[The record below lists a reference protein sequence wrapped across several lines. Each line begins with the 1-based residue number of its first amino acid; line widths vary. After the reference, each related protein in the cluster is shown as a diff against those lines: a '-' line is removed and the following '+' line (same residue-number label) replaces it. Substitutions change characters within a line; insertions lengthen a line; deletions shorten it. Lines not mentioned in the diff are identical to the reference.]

1 MLSNNKSRLS
11 FSSGVK
17 LTVTVNSTKGKKLK
31 TAKLFL
37 VMLLSVAVA
46 SCGGGGEASPASPVP
61 APKWTYMV
69 YIAGDNSLSDA
80 VSPDIQEM
88 MAVGSNAAI
97 NVVVQAELNPT
108 VQAGTGRGR
117 IVKNMPA
124 SDWQSVGPATGGGVD
139 MTNPQTLTDFIL
151 WAKNTY
157 PAENYALVLWSHGGG
172 WKTQKLGRGAL
183 QDITS
188 AGASA
193 PMMSLNNMVKAVS
206 DSGVH
211 FGLINF
217 DACLMGMY
225 EVGYAFRNV
234 ADYLVASEEVE
245 PGDGDDYTAILT
257 ALTTTPTMTASTLS
271 ATIVSTYRSF
281 YATQGRS
288 SVTKSVIDLTQI
300 AALSTAVDNLATVMT
315 NGMGTLR
322 TSIQSAQVA
331 TANYEYT
338 TNRDLSDFAAQ
349 LKVSSADA
357 ALVSAA
363 TAVQTAVSNAVV
375 SNQIYTPDSTKLI
388 NRSKGIAIYLPTKA
402 EAISGDLTDYGLL
415 DTSLNGAGAQS
426 AWAGFVNLLVTGD
439 TVNNYIQKA
448 PGNFGYV
455 LTWDNP
461 AVDLDLY
468 MYEPVNLAA
477 PWMGT
482 TTANGFMSA
491 DSSETGVQ
499 AEYYVAAPTVEA
511 GQYDVFVNYFGG
523 VGTTTATLYYDG
535 GTGAGLV
542 VVATFILKDATK
554 PDSSLAAFPDTDY
567 VAMLANTYGNWH
579 YDHSHLAVY
588 DPTIIRMLTP
598 QKQPRLLSGKALS
611 QRAHFRAQQKAGKT
625 VKFVVVK

>member
-1 MLSNNKSRLS
+1 M
-11 FSSGVK
+11 
-17 LTVTVNSTKGKKLK
+17 K
-31 TAKLFL
+31 TAKLLL
-37 VMLLSVAVA
+37 VLLLCVVVA
-46 SCGGGGEASPASPVP
+46 SCGGGGEASTTPSAPTPTPSAPA
-61 APKWTYMV
+61 AKWTYMV
-69 YIAGDNSLSDA
+69 YIAGDNTLSDSA
-80 VSPDIQEM
+80 ITDMQEM
-88 MAVGSNAAI
+88 MAVGSSAAI
-97 NVVVQAELNPT
+97 NVVAQVEINPT
-108 VQAGTGRGR
+108 KLAGTARGR
-117 IVKNMPA
+117 IIKNMPA

-183 QDITS
+183 QDVTS

-193 PMMSLNNMVKAVS
+193 PMMSLNNIVKAVS

-225 EVGYAFRNV
+225 EIGYAFRNV
-234 ADYLVASEEVE
+234 ADYLVASEEIE
-245 PGDGDDYTAILT
+245 PGEGDDYTAILT

-300 AALSTAVDNLATVMT
+300 AALRTAVDNLATVMT

-331 TANYEYT
+331 TASYELT
-338 TNRDLSDFAAQ
+338 DNRDLSDFAAQ

-357 ALVSAA
+357 VLVSAA

-375 SNQIYTPDSTKLI
+375 GNQIYTPDSTKPI
-388 NRSKGIAIYLPTKA
+388 NRSTGIAIWLPTKA
-402 EAISGDLTDYGLL
+402 ETNTGTLADYGLL
-415 DTSLNGAGAQS
+415 DASLNGTGAQS

-439 TVNNYIQKA
+439 TVSNYIPKA

-468 MYEPVNLAA
+468 VYEPVNLAA

-482 TTANGFMSA
+482 TTVNGFMSG

-499 AEYYVAAPTVEA
+499 AEYYAAAPTVEA
-511 GQYDVFVNYFGG
+511 GWYDIFINYFGG
-523 VGTTTATLYYDG
+523 VGTTTATLYYDDG
-535 GTGAGLV
+535 SGAGIV
-542 VVATFILKDATK
+542 AVATFVLKDATK
-554 PDSSLAAFPDTDY
+554 LDAPLGAFPDTDY
-567 VAMLANTYGNWH
+567 IAMLNNTYGDWR
-579 YDHSHLAVY
+579 YDHSHQAVY

-598 QKQPRLLSGKALS
+598 QKQSRLLSGKALS
-611 QRAHFRAQQKAGKT
+611 QRAHFRTQQKTGNPTKS
-625 VKFVVVK
+625 VVVK

>member
-1 MLSNNKSRLS
+1 MRFNITRPIHGVLLLALIILS
-11 FSSGVK
+11 
-17 LTVTVNSTKGKKLK
+17 
-31 TAKLFL
+31 A
-37 VMLLSVAVA
+37 
-46 SCGGGGEASPASPVP
+46 CGGGGGTSTPLTVP
-61 APKWTYMV
+61 TPKWTYMV

-80 VSPDIQEM
+80 AITDLQEM
-88 MAVGSNAAI
+88 MAVGSNASI
-97 NVVVQAELNPT
+97 NVVVQAELNPST
-108 VQAGTGRGR
+108 RIGTWRGR
-117 IVKNMPA
+117 IVKNMPDA
-124 SDWQSVGPATGGGVD
+124 DWLPVSATGGGVD
-139 MTNPQTLTDFIL
+139 MTNPQTLTDFIV

-172 WKTQKLGRGAL
+172 WKTQKLMRGAL
-183 QDITS
+183 QDVTS

-193 PMMSLNNMVKAVS
+193 PMMSLNNIVKAVS
-206 DSGVH
+206 DAGVH

-225 EVGYAFRNV
+225 EIGYAFRNV

-245 PGDGDDYTAILT
+245 PGEGDDYTAILT
-257 ALTTTPTMTASTLS
+257 ALTTSPAMTASTLS

-288 SVTKSVIDLTQI
+288 SVTKSAVDLSKI
-300 AALSTAVDNLATVMT
+300 AALRTAVDNLATVMT

-322 TSIQSAQVA
+322 TSIQSAQIA
-331 TANYEYT
+331 SANYEYT

-349 LKVSSADA
+349 LKISSADA

-375 SNQIYTPDSTKLI
+375 SNQIYTPDSTKPI
-388 NRSKGIAIYLPTKA
+388 NRSKGIAIWLPTKD
-402 EAISGDLTDYGLL
+402 EIQTGDLTDYGLL
-415 DTSLNGAGAQS
+415 NTSLSGAGAQS

-448 PGNFGYV
+448 PGNFAYV
-455 LTWDNP
+455 LLWDNP

-482 TTANGFMSA
+482 TTANGFMSG
-491 DSSETGVQ
+491 DSSDTGVQ

-511 GQYDVFVNYFGG
+511 GWFDAFVNYYGG
-523 VGTTTATLYYDG
+523 VGTTTATLFYDDG
-535 GTGAGLV
+535 SGTGI
-542 VVATFILKDATK
+542 VAVAQFVLKDATK
-554 PDSSLAAFPDTDY
+554 ADAPLWAYPDTDY
-567 VAMLANTYGNWH
+567 TAMLNNTYGDWR

-611 QRAHFRAQQKAGKT
+611 QRAHFRAQLKAGNTGKS
-625 VKFVVVK
+625 VVVR